1 MKIIILKKMNISS
14 MFGKKKQNTNENV
27 KDKVIENVANL
38 SNKIN
43 DLEEKIIYIETK
55 KNNLNEQAK
64 TKLKS
69 GDKNGARQALAKKKK
84 LDEQIKQFDG
94 AIMLLEENKMML
106 ENAESMKSIFET
118 VKKAN
123 SALVEAQKGM
133 SVDDLEKLRDQM
145 EDMKDTQ
152 KEMSDFFQSYATTDD
167 TEIEDELNELANE
180 IENDSLPKVS
190 NKGILLNLYNYI

>member
-1 MKIIILKKMNISS
+1 